1 MTLADYFMYGFL
13 FGLLA
18 MGLLWNLIDMTWS

>member
-1 MTLADYFMYGFL
+1 MTPTDYFMYGFL

-18 MGLLWNLIDMTWS
+18 MGLLWNFVNMMRS